1 MSTLCLFAS
10 LLEHC
15 QCVQCEDVCLIFTLG
30 SVLDTMIPEDHI
42 YHLIH
47 PRSAMIV
54 DSVKINTSLTLMIE
68 CRIITH
74 PMMEVVK
81 GFESSCQQTSLH
93 GCS

>member
-42 YHLIH
+42 YHLIY
-47 PRSAMIV
+47 V
-54 DSVKINTSLTLMIE
+54 NTKKYIPAV
-68 CRIITH
+68 R
-74 PMMEVVK
+74 
-81 GFESSCQQTSLH
+81 
-93 GCS
+93 